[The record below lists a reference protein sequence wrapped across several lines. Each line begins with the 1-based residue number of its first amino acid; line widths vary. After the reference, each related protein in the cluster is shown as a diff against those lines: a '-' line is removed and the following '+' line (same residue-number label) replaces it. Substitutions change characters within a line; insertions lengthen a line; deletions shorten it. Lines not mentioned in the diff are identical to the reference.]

1 MKSFFA
7 LPVCLLLIIGIHSVD
22 ALAQQ
27 EGNGSP
33 IDGPS
38 VYRIGGM
45 LTNPQSK
52 SLMGAKVEL
61 YLVNTGKDSLIMTL
75 VTDSNGR
82 FKCLGL
88 GPNAYRL
95 SISHEQYETLNT
107 TFKLSIAQPTQRL
120 MLSMVNKVEQI
131 KGAGVVGKKDAV
143 TQKNDTVEYNASQFK
158 VTKDAT
164 VENLIT
170 KMPGITSE
178 NGVLKAQ
185 GEEVKKVTVDGQ
197 DFFGQDASA
206 AVKNLPAELVDKVQV
221 YDRLSD
227 QSQFTGINDGNSTKT
242 LNIVTKSGKNNGQF
256 GKLYGGYGTDD
267 RYASGG
273 NFNVFRGKQRLSLIG
288 MSNNINQ
295 QNFSSQDIIGLTGNS
310 GGGMGGMG
318 GGRGPGSFG
327 GGSWSGGS
335 WGGGNQN
342 FSVNQQ
348 SGINQ
353 THALGLNYS
362 TFSGSKNKFTASY
375 FFNQTNNNTA
385 SFLDRTYFLSASR
398 NQLYN
403 QGDTGNSLNL
413 NHKISMRWEYNLDT
427 NNSIVFT
434 PNINLQKSNNNS
446 AFLGQTNTQETAL
459 INLSKSITSAD
470 GTGYNISQ
478 NTLIRHKFKRAGQTI
493 SLNISTTNSKNLSS
507 NLLNSNNYYY
517 LPDTSDNVFKQNTDK
532 NSTTFNISPNLS
544 YTQPLS
550 KKSFIELNYNPSF
563 NRNYSDKQTAKA
575 DSNQQYT
582 ITDSLLSNTFNNNS
596 STQKAGATYRF
607 NGPKIGFNIGA
618 NVQSVNLKGEQVFP
632 RQYGIDQVFN
642 NVLPNALF
650 TYAPNKSANL
660 RINYR
665 SFTDLPSINQ
675 LQNVLNNSNP
685 LLLSTGNAALKQ
697 AFTNMVHLRYSKSNT
712 AKSRNMFMYGN
723 ITLTNH
729 YIGNSSQIALKDTV
743 INQVEVKKGAQ
754 LSMPVNLSGYE
765 SYRLYYSYG
774 LPIKRIKSTLNMNLG
789 QNYSKTPSLI
799 NGQVN
804 SSNNYGANAG
814 FTIAS
819 NISEWLDFSINYTAN
834 YNAVKNTLQSQ
845 LDNQYW
851 IQNFNGKVNWIFKKK
866 MVFNIDITNSAY
878 KGLGTS
884 FNQSIWLC
892 NGGVGYKF
900 LKDNRGELR
909 CSVFDALKQN
919 TSISRTISDTYIE
932 DKNTR
937 ILTRF
942 YMLTFT
948 YSIRHFKLKTNT
960 IKK

>member
-1 MKSFFA
+1 MRFRLIVYSV
-7 LPVCLLLIIGIHSVD
+7 LSSLLLLAGTKASAQGRSMEQAPPPMYVIMGQVQTPQAKPLYAASVQ
-22 ALAQQ
+22 LYIV
-27 EGNGSP
+27 NG
-33 IDGPS
+33 
-38 VYRIGGM
+38 
-45 LTNPQSK
+45 L
-52 SLMGAKVEL
+52 
-61 YLVNTGKDSLIMTL
+61 KDSLIKSFS
-75 VTDSNGR
+75 TDSNGR
-82 FKCLGL
+82 FKCFGL
-88 GPNAYRL
+88 SPISYKLIITHPQYESINRSVVLSQEQPMQRL
-95 SISHEQYETLNT
+95 SIQM
-107 TFKLSIAQPTQRL
+107 I
-120 MLSMVNKVEQI
+120 NKVQDI
-131 KGAGVVGKKDAV
+131 KGAGVVLKRDAV

-170 KMPGITSE
+170 KMPGISNE

-206 AVKNLPAELVDKVQV
+206 AVKNLPAEVVDKVQV

-227 QSQFTGINDGNSTKT
+227 QAQFTGINDGNSTKT

-273 NFNVFRGKQRLSLIG
+273 NFNVFRGKQRLSVIG

-295 QNFSSQDIIGLTGNS
+295 QNFSSQDIIGLTGNA

-318 GGRGPGSFG
+318 GGRGPGGSG
-327 GGSWSGGS
+327 GGSWGGGN

-348 SGINQ
+348 GGINQ
-353 THALGLNYS
+353 THGLGFNYS
-362 TFSGSKNKFTASY
+362 TFGGKKYKLTASY
-375 FFNQTNNNTA
+375 FFNQVDNNTA

-398 NQLYN
+398 NQYYN
-403 QGDTGNSLNL
+403 QADTGNSRSI

-427 NNSIVFT
+427 NNSIIFT

-446 AFLGQTNTQETAL
+446 LFLGQTNSQETAL
-459 INLSKSITSAD
+459 INLSKSLNSSD
-470 GTGYNISQ
+470 GSGYNISQ
-478 NTLIRHKFKRAGQTI
+478 NTLLRHKFKKAGQTI
-493 SLNISTTNSKNLSS
+493 SLNLSTTNTKNLS
-507 NLLNSNNYYY
+507 NALLNANNQYF
-517 LPDTSDNVFKQNTDK
+517 LPDTSADVFKQNTDR
-532 NSTTFNISPNLS
+532 NSTTFNFSPNLS
-544 YTQPLS
+544 YTQQLS
-550 KKSFIELNYNPSF
+550 KLSAIEVNYNPSF
-563 NRNYSDKQTAKA
+563 NRNYSDKQTAKS
-575 DSNQQYT
+575 DTNNQYT
-582 ITDSLLSNTFNNNS
+582 LTDSLLSNTFNNNS

-607 NGPKIGFNIGA
+607 NKTKFGFNLGA

-632 RQYGIDQVFN
+632 KQYGIDQVFN
-642 NVLPNALF
+642 NVLPNAQLTF
-650 TYAPNKSANL
+650 TPNKNLFL
-660 RINYR
+660 RIHYR
-665 SFTDLPSINQ
+665 SSTDLPSITQ

-685 LLLSTGNAALKQ
+685 LLLSTGNAALEQ
-697 AFTNMVHLRYSKSNT
+697 SFTNMLHLRFSKSNP
-712 AKSRNMFMYGN
+712 AKSRNVFMYGN
-723 ITLTNH
+723 ITLTNQ

-743 INQVEVKKGAQ
+743 INQVSVKKGAQ
-754 LSMPVNLSGYE
+754 LSMPVNLNGYE

-774 LPIKRIKSTLNMNLG
+774 LPIKFIKSTLNMNLG

-814 FTIAS
+814 ITIAS
-819 NISEWLDFSINYTAN
+819 NISEWIDYSVNYTAN
-834 YNAVKNTLQSQ
+834 YNSVKNTLQSQ
-845 LDNQYW
+845 LDNRYW
-851 IQNFNGKVNWIFKKK
+851 IQNLNAKINWIVKKK
-866 MVFNIDITNSAY
+866 IVLNVDVTNSAY
-878 KGLGTS
+878 KGLGS
-884 FNQSIWLC
+884 AFNQSIWLL

-900 LKDNRGELR
+900 LKDNRGELK

-919 TSISRTISDTYIE
+919 TSIARTVSDTYIE
-932 DKNTR
+932 DKHTK

-948 YSIRHFKLKTNT
+948 YSIRHFKLKPNT

>member
-1 MKSFFA
+1 MRFRLIVYSV
-7 LPVCLLLIIGIHSVD
+7 LSSLLLLAGTKASAQGRSMEQAPPPMYVIMGQVQTPQAKPLFAASVQ
-22 ALAQQ
+22 LYIV
-27 EGNGSP
+27 NG
-33 IDGPS
+33 
-38 VYRIGGM
+38 
-45 LTNPQSK
+45 L
-52 SLMGAKVEL
+52 
-61 YLVNTGKDSLIMTL
+61 KDSLIKSFS
-75 VTDSNGR
+75 TDSNGR
-82 FKCLGL
+82 FKCFGL
-88 GPNAYRL
+88 SPISYKLIITHPQYESINRSVVLSQEQPMQRL
-95 SISHEQYETLNT
+95 SIQM
-107 TFKLSIAQPTQRL
+107 I
-120 MLSMVNKVEQI
+120 NKVQDI
-131 KGAGVVGKKDAV
+131 KGAGVVLKKDAV

-170 KMPGITSE
+170 KMPGISNE

-206 AVKNLPAELVDKVQV
+206 AVKNLPAEVVDKVQV

-227 QSQFTGINDGNSTKT
+227 QAQFTGINDGNSTKT

-273 NFNVFRGKQRLSLIG
+273 NFNVFRGKQRLSVIG

-295 QNFSSQDIIGLTGNS
+295 QNFSSQDIIGLTGNA

-318 GGRGPGSFG
+318 GGRGPGGSG
-327 GGSWSGGS
+327 GGSWGGGN

-348 SGINQ
+348 GGINQ
-353 THALGLNYS
+353 THGLGFNYS
-362 TFSGSKNKFTASY
+362 TFGGKKYKLTASY
-375 FFNQTNNNTA
+375 FFNQVDNNTA

-398 NQLYN
+398 NQYYN
-403 QGDTGNSLNL
+403 QADTGNSRSI

-427 NNSIVFT
+427 NNSIIFT

-446 AFLGQTNTQETAL
+446 LFLGQTNSQETAL
-459 INLSKSITSAD
+459 INLSKSLNSSD
-470 GTGYNISQ
+470 GSGYNISQ
-478 NTLIRHKFKRAGQTI
+478 NTLLRHKFKKAGQTI
-493 SLNISTTNSKNLSS
+493 SLNLSTTNTKNLS
-507 NLLNSNNYYY
+507 NALLNANNQYF
-517 LPDTSDNVFKQNTDK
+517 LPDTSADVFKQNTDR
-532 NSTTFNISPNLS
+532 NSTTFNFSPNLS
-544 YTQPLS
+544 YTQQLS
-550 KKSFIELNYNPSF
+550 KLSAIEVNYNPSF
-563 NRNYSDKQTAKA
+563 NRNYSDKQTAKS
-575 DSNQQYT
+575 DTNNQYT
-582 ITDSLLSNTFNNNS
+582 LTDSLLSNTFNNNS

-607 NGPKIGFNIGA
+607 NKPKFGFNLGA

-632 RQYGIDQVFN
+632 KQYGIDQVFN
-642 NVLPNALF
+642 NVLPNAQLTF
-650 TYAPNKSANL
+650 TPNKNLFL
-660 RINYR
+660 RIHYR
-665 SFTDLPSINQ
+665 SSTDLPSITQ

-685 LLLSTGNAALKQ
+685 LLLSTGNAALEQ
-697 AFTNMVHLRYSKSNT
+697 SFTNMVHLRFSKSNP
-712 AKSRNMFMYGN
+712 AKSRNVFMYGN
-723 ITLTNH
+723 ITLTNQ

-743 INQVEVKKGAQ
+743 INQVSVKKGAQ
-754 LSMPVNLSGYE
+754 LSMPVNLNGYE

-774 LPIKRIKSTLNMNLG
+774 LPIKFIKSTLNMNLG

-814 FTIAS
+814 ITIAS
-819 NISEWLDFSINYTAN
+819 NISEWIDYSVNYTAN
-834 YNAVKNTLQSQ
+834 YNSVKNTLQSQ
-845 LDNQYW
+845 LDNRYW
-851 IQNFNGKVNWIFKKK
+851 IQNLNAKINWIVKKK
-866 MVFNIDITNSAY
+866 IVLNVDVTNSAY
-878 KGLGTS
+878 KGLGS
-884 FNQSIWLC
+884 AFNQSIWLL

-900 LKDNRGELR
+900 LKDNRGELK

-919 TSISRTISDTYIE
+919 TSIARTVSDTYIE
-932 DKNTR
+932 DKHTK

-948 YSIRHFKLKTNT
+948 YSIRHFKLKPNT

>member
-1 MKSFFA
+1 MRFRLIVYSV
-7 LPVCLLLIIGIHSVD
+7 LSSLLLLAGTKASAQGRSMEQAPPPMYVIMGQVQTPQAKPLYAASVQ
-22 ALAQQ
+22 LYIV
-27 EGNGSP
+27 NG
-33 IDGPS
+33 
-38 VYRIGGM
+38 
-45 LTNPQSK
+45 L
-52 SLMGAKVEL
+52 
-61 YLVNTGKDSLIMTL
+61 KDSLIKSFS
-75 VTDSNGR
+75 TDSNGR
-82 FKCLGL
+82 FKCFGL
-88 GPNAYRL
+88 SPISYKLIITHPQYESINRSVVLSQEQPMQRL
-95 SISHEQYETLNT
+95 SIQM
-107 TFKLSIAQPTQRL
+107 I
-120 MLSMVNKVEQI
+120 NKVQDI
-131 KGAGVVGKKDAV
+131 KGAGVVLKRDAV

-170 KMPGITSE
+170 KMPGISNE

-206 AVKNLPAELVDKVQV
+206 AVKNLPAEVVDKVQV

-227 QSQFTGINDGNSTKT
+227 QAQFTGINDGNSTKT

-273 NFNVFRGKQRLSLIG
+273 NFNVFRGKQRLSVIG

-295 QNFSSQDIIGLTGNS
+295 QNFSSQDIIGLTGNA

-318 GGRGPGSFG
+318 GGRGPGGSG
-327 GGSWSGGS
+327 GGSWGGGN

-348 SGINQ
+348 GGINQ
-353 THALGLNYS
+353 THGLGFNYS
-362 TFSGSKNKFTASY
+362 TFGGKKYKLTASY
-375 FFNQTNNNTA
+375 FYNQVDNNTA

-398 NQLYN
+398 NQYYN
-403 QGDTGNSLNL
+403 QADTGNSRSI

-427 NNSIVFT
+427 NNSIIFT

-446 AFLGQTNTQETAL
+446 LFLGQTNSQETAL
-459 INLSKSITSAD
+459 INLSKSLNSSD
-470 GTGYNISQ
+470 GSGYNISQ
-478 NTLIRHKFKRAGQTI
+478 NTLLRHKFKKAGQTI
-493 SLNISTTNSKNLSS
+493 SLNLSTTNTKNLS
-507 NLLNSNNYYY
+507 NALLNANNQYF
-517 LPDTSDNVFKQNTDK
+517 LPDTSADVFKQNTDR
-532 NSTTFNISPNLS
+532 NSTTFNFSPNLS
-544 YTQPLS
+544 YTQQLS
-550 KKSFIELNYNPSF
+550 KLSAIEVNYNPSF
-563 NRNYSDKQTAKA
+563 NRNYSDKQTAKS
-575 DSNQQYT
+575 DTNNQFT
-582 ITDSLLSNTFNNNS
+582 LTDSLLSNTFNNNS

-607 NGPKIGFNIGA
+607 NKPKFGFNLGA

-632 RQYGIDQVFN
+632 KQYGIDQVFN
-642 NVLPNALF
+642 NVLPNAQLTF
-650 TYAPNKSANL
+650 TPNKNLFL
-660 RINYR
+660 RIHYR
-665 SFTDLPSINQ
+665 SSTDLPSITQ

-685 LLLSTGNAALKQ
+685 LLLSTGNAALEQ
-697 AFTNMVHLRYSKSNT
+697 SFTNMLHLRFSKSNP
-712 AKSRNMFMYGN
+712 AKSRNVFMYGN
-723 ITLTNH
+723 ITLTNQ

-743 INQVEVKKGAQ
+743 INQVSVKKGAQ
-754 LSMPVNLSGYE
+754 LSMPVNLNGYE

-774 LPIKRIKSTLNMNLG
+774 LPIKFIKSTLNMNLG

-814 FTIAS
+814 ITIAS
-819 NISEWLDFSINYTAN
+819 NISEWIDYSVNYTAN
-834 YNAVKNTLQSQ
+834 YNSVKNTLQSQ
-845 LDNQYW
+845 LDNRYW
-851 IQNFNGKVNWIFKKK
+851 IQNLNAKINWIVKKK
-866 MVFNIDITNSAY
+866 IVLNVDVTNSAY
-878 KGLGTS
+878 KGLGS
-884 FNQSIWLC
+884 AFNQSIWLL

-900 LKDNRGELR
+900 LKDNRGELK

-919 TSISRTISDTYIE
+919 TSIARTVSDTYIE
-932 DKNTR
+932 DKHTK

-948 YSIRHFKLKTNT
+948 YSIRHFKLKPNT